1 MKFFYTSLFIFALF
15 IGKAQTQ
22 TTEENRFQQSEN
34 VATGTTQGNE
44 NSTSGLGDTNKGP
57 GNPPGD
63 DEIPI
68 DGYLPILAILG
79 SSLIVYKY
87 RYKILNS
94 N

>member
-15 IGKAQTQ
+15 LGKAQTQ
-22 TTEENRFQQSEN
+22 TTEENRFQQSED
-34 VATGTTQGNE
+34 VATDSRGN
-44 NSTSGLGDTNKGP
+44 SGNGINDTNKGP
-57 GNPPGD
+57 GNPPGGD
-63 DEIPI
+63 DVPI
-68 DGYLPILAILG
+68 DNYLPILAILG

>member
-15 IGKAQTQ
+15 LGNAQTQ
-22 TTEENRFQQSEN
+22 MTEENRFQQSED
-34 VATGTTQGNE
+34 VATDSRGN
-44 NSTSGLGDTNKGP
+44 NGNGINDTNKGP

-63 DEIPI
+63 DDVPI
-68 DGYLPILAILG
+68 DNYLPILAILG

-87 RYKILNS
+87 RYKILKS